1 MKLYLE
7 LLIGVAVG
15 ASVYVLA
22 RAKNASEPVRGADGT
37 TTAVDLPQQEPA
49 ATSLPGSET
58 TIATDTV
65 SVARSAPRDARA
77 EHENRMAMNALKNA
91 IITSTSEDMHR
102 RGTDLLACTRDLDL
116 AGTEKLRFS
125 VHVDSSKSSADYGPW
140 RFDEIVDGEALPASF
155 APCAQRA
162 LGQGGHVK
170 AGQDLEFPQYE
181 GDVELV
187 YTIPAP

>member
-15 ASVYVLA
+15 AGAYVLA
-22 RAKNASEPVRGADGT
+22 RDKGASESVRSGDGT
-37 TTAVDLPQQEPA
+37 TTAVRPQQQPA
-49 ATSLPGSET
+49 LPPLAGNKN
-58 TIATDTV
+58 TIATDAV
-65 SVARSAPRDARA
+65 SVVPSAPRDARV
-77 EHENRMAMNALKNA
+77 EHEERMAMNALKNA

-102 RGTDLLACTRDLDL
+102 RGADLLACTRDLDL

-125 VHVDSSKSSADYGPW
+125 VHVDSSRSSADYGPW
-140 RFDEIVDGEALPASF
+140 RFEEIVDGEALPASF
-155 APCAQRA
+155 TACAQRA